1 MTLGKGAK
9 KWPYKSNSEH
19 ELASA
24 LSIYS
29 TLIAIVL
36 RGYNVLFCAIV
47 EFH

>member
-9 KWPYKSNSEH
+9 KWPYKSYGEH
-19 ELASA
+19 ELAFA

-29 TLIAIVL
+29 TLMAIVL
-36 RGYNVLFCAIV
+36 RGYNVLFYAID